1 MRWTMVMSLMMMKR
15 ISTKRN
21 IRLRIRKKKEMK
33 GKKENLKC
41 QSHLKKSLSP
51 KCSRRERLVES
62 VWMLWWAKR
71 LKTINSFTWDC
82 LEGRRNRGWILE
94 MRNLVRMTMR
104 VLQGVIRLT
113 RILKRSQT
121 RNNLKKTRIRKYKMS
136 RTSILRL
143 KKQLWKKIGDPKSK
157 SSLQSCRKKLRKT
170 RQMNVNVNLQRW
182 STTR

>member
-1 MRWTMVMSLMMMKR
+1 MRWTMVMNLTMMKR
-15 ISTKRN
+15 INTRRN
-21 IRLRIRKKKEMK
+21 TRLRIKKKKEMK
-33 GKKENLKC
+33 GKKENLKWA
-41 QSHLKKSLSP
+41 SHLKKSLSP
-51 KCSRRERLVES
+51 KCSLRERPVES

-82 LEGRRNRGWILE
+82 LGVKRNRGSILE

-113 RILKRSQT
+113 QILKRSQT
-121 RNNLKKTRIRKYKMS
+121 RNNLKKPRIRKYKMS
-136 RTSILRL
+136 RTLTLRL
-143 KKQLWKKIGDPKSK
+143 KKQLWKKIGDRKSK